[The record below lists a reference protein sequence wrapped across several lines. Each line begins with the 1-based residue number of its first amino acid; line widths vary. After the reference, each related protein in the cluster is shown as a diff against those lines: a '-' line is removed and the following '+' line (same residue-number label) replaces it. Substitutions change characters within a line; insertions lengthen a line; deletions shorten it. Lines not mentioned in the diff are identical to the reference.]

1 MYEVRKQNLV
11 TLATRWLGA
20 CVLALTIGLA
30 GCSSPEEKAE
40 AYYQKGETLL
50 QQGKLV
56 KASLEFKNA
65 LQIKNNMTKAWLG
78 LAAIAERQADWP
90 KLYGLLSKVVELD
103 PKNLDARVKLGRLL
117 LAAGQLDKA
126 MEASKAALALN
137 KDDESAL
144 TLRAAVLFKLDD
156 KKGAVEQA
164 NAVLAKNPNNVDALV
179 VLASERLVANDP
191 AKAIEYLDRGLKQND
206 KNVGLQLIKI
216 QALDKMSD
224 AASAEA
230 VYKKLIAYYPEER
243 TLRHALAAFYLKH
256 NRPADAEAVYRA
268 IVAMHPNDLSA
279 KLDVVRFLNEVKG
292 PQAAHQELAA
302 LVGQEPDNVDL
313 QFAMAGF
320 DMMQKNTQA
329 AEDIYRSIIAKGG
342 AAQNV
347 IKAKGA
353 LAAAMLS
360 SGDKKG
366 ASDLVADILGQDERN
381 EQALLIKASMEID
394 DRKLDQAIADL
405 RTVLRDAPGSIRT
418 QLLLAKAYE
427 LSGSPELAD
436 ESYLRAYQGS
446 KNAAAYGMAYADF
459 LLKRNQPDRAE
470 KILEQVVDSDSGN
483 ILAMKMLAQ
492 ARIDKGD
499 WSGAQQVADKL
510 KGMGGQGKVS
520 DQIMGT
526 IFANK
531 KDYAESISAF
541 KHAAEAAPNDAQP
554 VMSLVRAY
562 LMAGKPGDALNFV
575 NSVLQTNPNNNDIR
589 LLQGQLYGL
598 KGDQSQAIQ
607 SFTTVIAKDPKNPA
621 GYRELASL
629 YLRAKRYDDAD
640 KVITQGLTAAPGDVG
655 LRVIR
660 ASEYELVGKID
671 DAIRAYQSLL
681 KEHPNADVLANNL
694 ASLLSEYRTDKA
706 SLDQAVELAKR
717 FERSDVPQFKDTL
730 GWADYKVGRIDDAAR
745 LLKSATDA
753 MPNMAIFHYHLG
765 MSYLAQKDKGM
776 AKQELQKA
784 LELAG
789 NGPFAQAGDIRKTLE
804 GL

>member
-1 MYEVRKQNLV
+1 MSEVRKLGLFAMASRWFGV
-11 TLATRWLGA
+11 GVFALA
-20 CVLALTIGLA
+20 IGLA

-50 QQGKLV
+50 QKGDLV

-90 KLYGLLSKVVELD
+90 KLYGLLNKVVELD
-103 PKNLDARVKLGRLL
+103 PKNLDAHVKLGRLL

-126 MEASKAALALN
+126 LDASKAALALN

-156 KKGAVEQA
+156 KQGAVEQA

-179 VLASERLVANDP
+179 VLASERLLANDP

-216 QALDKMSD
+216 QALDKMADS
-224 AASAEA
+224 ASAEA

-243 TLRHALAAFYLKH
+243 AFRHALAAFYLKH
-256 NRPADAEAVYRA
+256 NRPADAEAEYRA
-268 IVAMHPNDLSA
+268 IVAMHPNDLAA
-279 KLDVVRFLNEVKG
+279 KLDVVRFLSEVKG
-292 PQAAHQELAA
+292 PQAARQELAS
-302 LVGQEPDNVDL
+302 LVAKEPDNVDL
-313 QFAMAGF
+313 QFALAGF
-320 DMMQKNTQA
+320 DMMQKNVKS
-329 AEDIYRSIIAKGG
+329 AEDIYKSIIAKGG
-342 AAQNV
+342 AAQVV
-347 IKAKGA
+347 IKAKGL
-353 LAAAMLS
+353 LAASMLS
-360 SGDKKG
+360 TGDKKG
-366 ASDLVADILGQDERN
+366 AGDLVADILGQDERN

-405 RTVLRDAPGSIRT
+405 RTIQRDAPNSVKT
-418 QLLLAKAYE
+418 QLLLGKAYE
-427 LSGSPELAD
+427 LSSSPELAD
-436 ESYLRAYQGS
+436 ESYQKAYQGS
-446 KNAAAYGMAYADF
+446 KNAAAYGIAYADF

-470 KILEQVVDSDSGN
+470 KILEQVVDTDPGN

-492 ARIDKGD
+492 ARINKGD

-510 KGMGGQGKVS
+510 KGMGDQGKVS

-575 NSVLQTNPNNNDIR
+575 NSVLQTNPNNNNFR

-598 KGDQSQAIQ
+598 KGDQDQAIQ
-607 SFTTVIAKDPKNPA
+607 AFTTVISKDPKNPA

-629 YLRAKRYDDAD
+629 YLRAKRYADAD
-640 KVITQGLTAAPGDVG
+640 KAIAQGLAAVPGDAG

-660 ASEYELVGKID
+660 ASEYELAGKVD
-671 DAIRAYQSLL
+671 DAIREYQSLL

-730 GWADYKVGRIDDAAR
+730 GWADYKVGRTDDAIS
-745 LLKSATDA
+745 LLQSATDA
-753 MPNMAIFHYHLG
+753 MPNQAIFHYHLG
-765 MSYLAQKDKGM
+765 MSYLAKKDKVM
-776 AKQELQKA
+776 AKKELQKA

-789 NGPFAQAGDIRKTLE
+789 NGSFAQADEIRKTLQT
-804 GL
+804 L